1 VAAGGSRSTTGGR
14 LWAHASARLAWSLC
28 GLALALLVVTLL
40 VLLAGR
46 PPLTPTA
53 DPGSGKRPTCCSL
66 LGRRFW
72 AG

>member
-46 PPLTPTA
+46 PPLTPAA
-53 DPGSGKRPTCCSL
+53 DPWQQQAADLLLFVGPPL
-66 LGRRFW
+66 LG
-72 AG
+72 G